1 MDMPLDFNLQSIHT
15 LLGEGL
21 LYDNRSNEILWVD
34 IGNRLIY
41 FYDLKNGNVFK
52 LHFFC
57 EVSAIIPTDVSYIY
71 MVVHRCGISEFNRQ
85 TNKINL
91 VCQAPYDDSRYRFN
105 DARCD
110 LYGRLW
116 VGTMCL
122 DSRVEKKSKLHMF
135 EKTKSG
141 YVLGL
146 HYDNLNVVNSVCAT
160 DNKLYFS
167 DTTSGSLYCGRL
179 DGGGLKDVKIFKQFE
194 IDKTSHAFIGK
205 PDGAI
210 ANREGLLIAMY
221 GGFRIVFIG
230 HNGAVIDEFI
240 TKAENPT
247 MPCTIGSDLYYTS
260 ADQSLVMNSV
270 DGHIGCINL
279 NKSMNKFN
287 SYFFRYKNV

>member
-1 MDMPLDFNLQSIHT
+1 
-15 LLGEGL
+15 
-21 LYDNRSNEILWVD
+21 
-34 IGNRLIY
+34 
-41 FYDLKNGNVFK
+41 
-52 LHFFC
+52 
-57 EVSAIIPTDVSYIY
+57 
-71 MVVHRCGISEFNRQ
+71 
-85 TNKINL
+85 
-91 VCQAPYDDSRYRFN
+91 
-105 DARCD
+105 
-110 LYGRLW
+110 
-116 VGTMCL
+116 
-122 DSRVEKKSKLHMF
+122 MF